1 MVAHMADLSSSAV
14 RGMVR
19 DRGDYHPT
27 VPVTLPKFLPIFTEA
42 A

>member
-1 MVAHMADLSSSAV
+1 VMHMADLSSQEV

-19 DRGDYHPT
+19 DRPDYNPQIPMN
-27 VPVTLPKFLPIFTEA
+27 VPAWLTGEA